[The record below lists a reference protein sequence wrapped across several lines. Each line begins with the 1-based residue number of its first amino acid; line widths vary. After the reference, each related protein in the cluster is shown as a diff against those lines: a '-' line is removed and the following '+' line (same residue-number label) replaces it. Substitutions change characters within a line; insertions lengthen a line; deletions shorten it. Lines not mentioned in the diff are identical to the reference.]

1 MENTGM
7 KTLLERIRLGDT
19 PEGFV
24 RIAGGEEI
32 PPGVLASEFA
42 AGRVAVPANA
52 GHAALR
58 MRGVGRCCSTKVNVN
73 IGVSAV
79 SSDFE
84 KEKEKARL
92 AHKLGADT
100 IMDLSVGQ
108 NAEPFRRFLLDEF
121 DWPVG
126 TVPVYQTA
134 GRIPEIENAA
144 FEDFLVDIESQARQ
158 GVDFMT
164 IHAGFKRSHLE
175 WALDRAMGIVSRGG
189 AFLAAWMLKRREE
202 NPLNAR
208 FDELLDLLHQYD
220 VTISIGDALRPGSL
234 LDASDRAQFA
244 ELEEIALLTKRAHAR
259 GVQVMVEGPG
269 HIPLHEIEMNMKKQQ
284 ELCGG
289 APFYVL
295 GPVVCDTAAGY
306 DHITAAI
313 GATLAAYH
321 GASLLCY
328 VTPKEHLGLPDLE
341 DVRQGLI
348 AFKIA
353 ALSADIALG
362 KPYALRRQKA
372 MAEARRNFRWE
383 EQFALCLDPERAR
396 EYYQGSFTDASM
408 AGEDFCS
415 MCGPDF
421 CPMAKLKKATTP

>member
-1 MENTGM
+1 MN
-7 KTLLERIRLGDT
+7 TLLERVRSGDIPGT
-19 PEGFV
+19 LD
-24 RIAGGEEI
+24 RIAREEE
-32 PPGVLASEFA
+32 VALDLLTAEFA
-42 AGRVAVPANA
+42 AGRLAIPWNA
-52 GHAALR
+52 HHTALR
-58 MRGVGRCCSTKVNVN
+58 PRAVGRACSTKVNVN
-73 IGVSAV
+73 IGVSPV

-84 KEKEKARL
+84 KEREKARL
-92 AHKLGADT
+92 AHRLGADT
-100 IMDLSVGQ
+100 IMDLSVGR
-108 NAEPFRRFLLDEF
+108 NADPFRVFLLGEF
-121 DWPVG
+121 DWAVG
-126 TVPVYQTA
+126 TVPIYQTA
-134 GRIPEIENAA
+134 GRIPEIENAT
-144 FEDFLVDIESQARQ
+144 FEDFLEDIEAQAEQ

-164 IHAGFKRSHLE
+164 IHAGLKRSHLE
-175 WALDRAMGIVSRGG
+175 FALDRAMGIVSRGG

-208 FDELLDLLHQYD
+208 FDDLLDVLRRHD

-234 LDASDRAQFA
+234 LDASDKAQFA
-244 ELEEIALLTKRAHAR
+244 ELEEIARLTKRAHAR

-284 ELCGG
+284 ELCDG

-306 DHITAAI
+306 DHITASI

-353 ALSADIALG
+353 ALSADIARG
-362 KPYALRRQKA
+362 RPYALRKQKA
-372 MAEARRNFRWE
+372 MAEARRNFKWE

-396 EYYQGSFTDASM
+396 EYYQGSFADPSLI
-408 AGEDFCS
+408 GEDFCS

-421 CPMAKLKKATTP
+421 CPMAKLKKARTP

>member
-1 MENTGM
+1 MN
-7 KTLLERIRLGDT
+7 TLLERVRSGDL
-19 PEGFV
+19 PGALD
-24 RIAGGEEI
+24 RIAREEEI
-32 PPGVLASEFA
+32 PLDLLTAEFA
-42 AGRVAVPANA
+42 AGRLAVPWNV
-52 GHAALR
+52 HHTALR
-58 MRGVGRCCSTKVNVN
+58 PKAVGRACSTKVNVN
-73 IGVSAV
+73 IGVSPV
-79 SSDFE
+79 SSDFG
-84 KEKEKARL
+84 KEEAKARL
-92 AHKLGADT
+92 AHRLGADT
-100 IMDLSVGQ
+100 IMDLSVGR
-108 NAEPFRRFLLDEF
+108 NADPFREFLLGEF
-121 DWPVG
+121 DWAVG
-126 TVPVYQTA
+126 TVPIYQTA
-134 GRIPEIENAA
+134 GRIPQIEDAT
-144 FEDFLVDIESQARQ
+144 FEDFLADIEAQAGQ

-164 IHAGFKRSHLE
+164 IHAGLKRAHLE
-175 WALDRAMGIVSRGG
+175 YALDRAMGIVSRGG
-189 AFLAAWMLKRREE
+189 AFLAAWMLKHREE
-202 NPLNAR
+202 NPLHAR
-208 FDELLDLLHQYD
+208 FDDLLDVLHRHD

-234 LDASDRAQFA
+234 LDASDKAQFA
-244 ELEEIALLTKRAHAR
+244 ELGEIARLMKRAHAR

-284 ELCGG
+284 ELCDG

-306 DHITAAI
+306 DHITASI

-341 DVRQGLI
+341 DVRQGLV

-362 KPYALRRQKA
+362 KPYALRRQQA

-396 EYYQGSFTDASM
+396 EYYQGSFADSSLI
-408 AGEDFCS
+408 GEDFCS

-421 CPMAKLKKATTP
+421 CPMAKLKKARTP